1 MATKS
6 EQFRLQVT
14 PWFFHYCNGR
24 LSDAQRLRHFHLSFL
39 DFFTQFGEVDIE
51 QDVCR
56 HRLSFGRDFGF
67 FVPAFCPSRYAFS
80 LSVFNQLV
88 NSRSAIGS
96 ISS

>member
-1 MATKS
+1 MIGREMATKA

-56 HRLSFGRDFGF
+56 HRLSLGRDFGF
-67 FVPAFCPSRYAFS
+67 FIRNKQF
-80 LSVFNQLV
+80 Q
-88 NSRSAIGS
+88 RSAHRVTPS
-96 ISS
+96 L

>member
-1 MATKS
+1 MIGREMATKA

-67 FVPAFCPSRYAFS
+67 FIRNKQF
-80 LSVFNQLV
+80 Q
-88 NSRSAIGS
+88 RSAPRVTPS
-96 ISS
+96 L